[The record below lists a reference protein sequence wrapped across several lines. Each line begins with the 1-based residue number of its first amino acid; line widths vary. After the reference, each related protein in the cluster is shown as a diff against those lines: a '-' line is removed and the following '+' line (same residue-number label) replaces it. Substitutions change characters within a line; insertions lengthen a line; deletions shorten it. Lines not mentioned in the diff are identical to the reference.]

1 MRIKALNL
9 NLSPYVYFF
18 SEAEDFRF
26 KIFKDFQAVSGKR
39 PLDFYE
45 LEAFS
50 LMKSTE
56 VYETDSV
63 ASTLI
68 HNFNLCDENV
78 KDILIML
85 FGQFYLNNF
94 IDTDIKHKT
103 SVNINLN
110 MKKFEEWKILRENFF
125 YNLDKFIAR
134 PYEYLKNHTHADSAF
149 WEEPDRWCHYNM
161 YMFITECGK
170 KYYDEILIPSLRN
183 KYEHI
188 EVDTDEEGNVTKWY
202 GTWNLGE

>member
-18 SEAEDFRF
+18 SEAGDFRF

-56 VYETDSV
+56 VYETDSI

-68 HNFNLCDENV
+68 HNFSLCDDNV
-78 KDILIML
+78 RDILIML

-94 IDTDIKHKT
+94 IDTDIKYKT
-103 SVNINLN
+103 SANINLN

-125 YNLDKFIAR
+125 YNLDNFVAR
-134 PYEYLKNHTHADSAF
+134 PYEPLKNYTRADGAF
-149 WEEPDRWCHYNM
+149 WEEPNRWYHHNM
-161 YMFITECGK
+161 YIFIAECGK
-170 KYYDEILIPSLRN
+170 KIL
-183 KYEHI
+183 
-188 EVDTDEEGNVTKWY
+188 
-202 GTWNLGE
+202 

>member
-1 MRIKALNL
+1 M
-9 NLSPYVYFF
+9 
-18 SEAEDFRF
+18 
-26 KIFKDFQAVSGKR
+26 
-39 PLDFYE
+39 LDFYE

-56 VYETDSV
+56 VYETDSI
-63 ASTLI
+63 AGTLI

-78 KDILIML
+78 RDILIML

-94 IDTDIKHKT
+94 IDTDIKYKT
-103 SVNINLN
+103 STNINLN

-134 PYEYLKNHTHADSAF
+134 SYEYLKNYTHADSAF

-170 KYYDEILIPSLRN
+170 KYYDEILIPSLCN
-183 KYEHI
+183 KYGHI
-188 EVDTDEEGNVTKWY
+188 EVDIDEKGKVTRWY
-202 GTWNLGE
+202 GI

>member
-1 MRIKALNL
+1 MRIKALDL

-26 KIFKDFQAVSGKR
+26 KIFKDFQAASWKR
-39 PLDFYE
+39 SLDFYE

-56 VYETDSV
+56 VYETDSI
-63 ASTLI
+63 A
-68 HNFNLCDENV
+68 FNLCDENV

-94 IDTDIKHKT
+94 IDTDIKYKT
-103 SVNINLN
+103 STNINLN

-125 YNLDKFIAR
+125 YNLDKFIVR
-134 PYEYLKNHTHADSAF
+134 PYELLKNYIYADCAF
-149 WEEPDRWCHYNM
+149 WEEPNRWCHHNM

-170 KYYDEILIPSLRN
+170 KYYDEILIPSLCN

-188 EVDTDEEGNVTKWY
+188 EVDTDKEGNVTKWY
-202 GTWNLGE
+202 GI

>member
-1 MRIKALNL
+1 MRAKALDL

-18 SEAEDFRF
+18 SKAEDFRF
-26 KIFKDFQAVSGKR
+26 KIFKDFQAASGIR
-39 PLDFYE
+39 SLDFYE

-56 VYETDSV
+56 VYETDSI

-68 HNFNLCDENV
+68 HNFSLCDEDV
-78 KDILIML
+78 RDILIML

-94 IDTDIKHKT
+94 MDTDIKYKT
-103 SVNINLN
+103 NANINSN

-134 PYEYLKNHTHADSAF
+134 PYEYLKSYTYANGAF
-149 WEEPDRWCHYNM
+149 WEEPDRWCHHNM

-170 KYYDEILIPSLRN
+170 KYYDEILIPSLYN
-183 KYEHI
+183 KYKHI
-188 EVDTDEEGNVTKWY
+188 
-202 GTWNLGE
+202 

>member
-1 MRIKALNL
+1 MRVKALDLNL
-9 NLSPYVYFF
+9 NPYVYFF
-18 SEAEDFRF
+18 SKAEDFRF

-56 VYETDSV
+56 VYETDSI

-68 HNFNLCDENV
+68 HNFSLCDENV

-94 IDTDIKHKT
+94 IDTDIKYKN
-103 SVNINLN
+103 SANINLN
-110 MKKFEEWKILRENFF
+110 IRKFEEWKILRENFF

-149 WEEPDRWCHYNM
+149 WEEPNRWCHHNM

-170 KYYDEILIPSLRN
+170 KYYDEILIPSLYN

-188 EVDTDEEGNVTKWY
+188 EVDIDEEGNVTKWY
-202 GTWNLGE
+202 GT

>member
-1 MRIKALNL
+1 MRIKALDL

-18 SEAEDFRF
+18 SEAEVFSF
-26 KIFKDFQAVSGKR
+26 KIFKDFEAASEKR
-39 PLDFYE
+39 SLDFYE

-56 VYETDSV
+56 VYEADSI

-68 HNFNLCDENV
+68 HNFSLCDENV
-78 KDILIML
+78 RDILIML

-94 IDTDIKHKT
+94 IDTDIKYKT
-103 SVNINLN
+103 SANINLN

-134 PYEYLKNHTHADSAF
+134 SYEYLRNYTHADSAF
-149 WEEPDRWCHYNM
+149 WEKPNRWCHHNM

-170 KYYDEILIPSLRN
+170 KYYDEILIPSLYN
-183 KYEHI
+183 KYKHI

-202 GTWNLGE
+202 GI

>member
-1 MRIKALNL
+1 MRIKALDL

-18 SEAEDFRF
+18 GEVEDFRF
-26 KIFKDFQAVSGKR
+26 KIFKDFQAASGKR
-39 PLDFYE
+39 SLDFYE

-56 VYETDSV
+56 VHETDSI

-68 HNFNLCDENV
+68 HNFSLCDEDV
-78 KDILIML
+78 RDILIML
-85 FGQFYLNNF
+85 FGQFHLNNF
-94 IDTDIKHKT
+94 MDTDIKYKT
-103 SVNINLN
+103 SANINLN

-134 PYEYLKNHTHADSAF
+134 SYEYLRNYTHADGAF
-149 WEEPDRWCHYNM
+149 WEEPNRWHHHNM

-170 KYYDEILIPSLRN
+170 KYYDEILIPSLYN
-183 KYEHI
+183 KYKHI
-188 EVDTDEEGNVTKWY
+188 EVDTDEEGNVTRWY
-202 GTWNLGE
+202 GI

>member
-1 MRIKALNL
+1 MRIKALDLNL
-9 NLSPYVYFF
+9 NPYAYFF
-18 SEAEDFRF
+18 SKAEDFRF
-26 KIFKDFQAVSGKR
+26 KIFKDFQAASGKR
-39 PLDFYE
+39 SLDFYE

-56 VYETDSV
+56 VYEADSIT
-63 ASTLI
+63 STLI

-94 IDTDIKHKT
+94 IDTDIKYKT
-103 SVNINLN
+103 STNINLN
-110 MKKFEEWKILRENFF
+110 MRKFEEWKILRENFF

-134 PYEYLKNHTHADSAF
+134 SYEYLKNYTHADYAF
-149 WEEPDRWCHYNM
+149 WEEPNRWCHHNM

-170 KYYDEILIPSLRN
+170 KYYDEILIPSLYN

-188 EVDTDEEGNVTKWY
+188 EADTDKEGNVTKWY
-202 GTWNLGE
+202 GI

>member
-1 MRIKALNL
+1 MRVKALDLNL
-9 NLSPYVYFF
+9 NPYVYFF
-18 SEAEDFRF
+18 SKAEDFRF

-45 LEAFS
+45 LEAFI

-56 VYETDSV
+56 VYETDSI

-68 HNFNLCDENV
+68 HNFSLRDENV

-103 SVNINLN
+103 SANINSN

-134 PYEYLKNHTHADSAF
+134 PYEYLKNYTRADGAF
-149 WEEPDRWCHYNM
+149 WEEPNRWCHHNM
-161 YMFITECGK
+161 YIFIAECGK
-170 KYYDEILIPSLRN
+170 KYYDEILIPSLCN

-188 EVDTDEEGNVTKWY
+188 EVDIDEEGNVTKWY
-202 GTWNLGE
+202 GI

>member
-1 MRIKALNL
+1 MRVKALDLNL
-9 NLSPYVYFF
+9 NPYVYFF
-18 SEAEDFRF
+18 SKAEDFRF

-45 LEAFS
+45 LEAFI

-56 VYETDSV
+56 VYETDSI

-68 HNFNLCDENV
+68 HNFSLRDENV

-103 SVNINLN
+103 SANINLN

-134 PYEYLKNHTHADSAF
+134 PYEPLKNYIYADCAF
-149 WEEPDRWCHYNM
+149 WEEPNRWCHHNM

-170 KYYDEILIPSLRN
+170 KYYDEILIPSLYN
-183 KYEHI
+183 KYKHI

-202 GTWNLGE
+202 GI

>member
-26 KIFKDFQAVSGKR
+26 KIFKDFQAASGKI

-50 LMKSTE
+50 LMKSAE
-56 VYETDSV
+56 VYETDSI

-68 HNFNLCDENV
+68 HNFSLCDDNV
-78 KDILIML
+78 RDILIML

-94 IDTDIKHKT
+94 MDHGYRHK
-103 SVNINLN
+103 I
-110 MKKFEEWKILRENFF
+110 
-125 YNLDKFIAR
+125 
-134 PYEYLKNHTHADSAF
+134 
-149 WEEPDRWCHYNM
+149 
-161 YMFITECGK
+161 
-170 KYYDEILIPSLRN
+170 
-183 KYEHI
+183 
-188 EVDTDEEGNVTKWY
+188 
-202 GTWNLGE
+202 

>member
-1 MRIKALNL
+1 MRVKALDL

-39 PLDFYE
+39 SLDFYE

-56 VYETDSV
+56 VYETDSI

-68 HNFNLCDENV
+68 HNFNLCNENV
-78 KDILIML
+78 KDILIMF

-94 IDTDIKHKT
+94 IDTDIKYKT
-103 SVNINLN
+103 SANINLN

-125 YNLDKFIAR
+125 YNLDKFIVR
-134 PYEYLKNHTHADSAF
+134 PYELLKNYIYADYAF
-149 WEEPDRWCHYNM
+149 WEEPNRWCHHNM

-170 KYYDEILIPSLRN
+170 KYYDEILIPSLCN
-183 KYEHI
+183 KYKHI
-188 EVDTDEEGNVTKWY
+188 EVDIDEEGNVTKWY
-202 GTWNLGE
+202 GI

>member
-26 KIFKDFQAVSGKR
+26 KIFKDFQAASGKR
-39 PLDFYE
+39 SLDFYE

-56 VYETDSV
+56 VYETDSI

-68 HNFNLCDENV
+68 HNFSLCDENV

-94 IDTDIKHKT
+94 IDTDIKYKN
-103 SVNINLN
+103 SANINLN

-149 WEEPDRWCHYNM
+149 WEEPNRWCHYNM
-161 YMFITECGK
+161 YMFITECG
-170 KYYDEILIPSLRN
+170 
-183 KYEHI
+183 
-188 EVDTDEEGNVTKWY
+188 
-202 GTWNLGE
+202 

>member
-18 SEAEDFRF
+18 SEAGDFRF

-56 VYETDSV
+56 VYETDSI

-68 HNFNLCDENV
+68 HNFSLCDDNV
-78 KDILIML
+78 RDILIML

-94 IDTDIKHKT
+94 IDTDIKYKT
-103 SVNINLN
+103 GANINLN

-125 YNLDKFIAR
+125 YNLDNFVAR
-134 PYEYLKNHTHADSAF
+134 SYEPLKNYTRADGAF
-149 WEEPDRWCHYNM
+149 WEEPNRWCHHNM

-170 KYYDEILIPSLRN
+170 KYYDEILIPILYN
-183 KYEHI
+183 KYKHLEFGI
-188 EVDTDEEGNVTKWY
+188 YEYVNVTKWY
-202 GTWNLGE
+202 GI